1 MNDDYFLPKHL
12 KKILDKKVS
21 ESNSKS
27 ESKDKEKFA
36 DTKSI
41 IDEKEMIRIVNLFLN

>member
-1 MNDDYFLPKHL
+1 MDDYYFLPESL
-12 KKILDKKVS
+12 KKILVNNS
-21 ESNSKS
+21 ESAS
-27 ESKDKEKFA
+27 ESDSNDKEKFA